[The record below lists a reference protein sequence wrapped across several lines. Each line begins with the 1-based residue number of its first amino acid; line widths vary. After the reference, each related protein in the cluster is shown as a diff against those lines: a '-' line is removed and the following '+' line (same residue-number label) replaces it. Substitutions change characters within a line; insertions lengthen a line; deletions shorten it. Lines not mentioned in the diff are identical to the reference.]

1 MKTLACCTPRQSV
14 LDGSEDFVVN
24 LSSLAELT
32 ESQAIEF
39 LDSNVL
45 TSGMQELVM
54 QSFDRLAGGPSR
66 GIFKLSESM
75 GGGKTQ
81 SMIVAGLI
89 AKYPKLAGSLEF
101 DKPPASVTADHVIA
115 FTGRNTD
122 EIVWVSIGREFGVE
136 FDPDKAPSEKQWAKL
151 FDGKKVL
158 ILLDEL
164 AFYLVHAA
172 SQGNKEEGERFSNLV
187 AIALTNLFGAVRD
200 HKQSATTALVVAD
213 LQKDWEQGQED
224 LARIMRSNL
233 SLGGTIQSTDNEMSK
248 GAVSISPVNN
258 SKDELFE
265 ILRKRIFKTIN
276 ISDAEKKAIIKTYD
290 KELQTAKRAGLIERA
305 LPKIQ
310 EEMDVSYPFHF
321 STKHLIETFNDNPG
335 FQKTRDVIY
344 LMSSIVRAV
353 WGKGEQDQQY
363 VLSLASPD
371 FNDSHVAVRFKD
383 IKRSLEGAMQTDIAG
398 SGISKAEALV
408 GETDG
413 LSLIAAKWLFAASLS
428 EVRPRGLSVGEL
440 TEYMAGP
447 GVDQT
452 KIAGAVTELYRNC
465 WYIDQHK
472 SGKYFFNRTKNLNAQ
487 LNSYVKDCSKD
498 DRETVIEDKLTEM
511 FEPKEKRC
519 YQRLAVHK
527 DFTKLQLNRD
537 SALLVV
543 CGHDAPYEKFFE
555 DAKYKNRIAFLT
567 VVDPK
572 GLFKVNKH
580 AERFWAI
587 EQVLKDMTKDDA
599 QWEKA
604 LTEKANI
611 QSELFMA
618 IRTVY
623 ARLLYPLYDNSLGKS
638 KLADAALL
646 DSYSEEGS
654 DKAIKY
660 DGKTNASKGELVVEA
675 TMKEKRKFQTVKAAS
690 GTDKVKA
697 YQAIRDRVEAL
708 LFPSTGRAGWDQIL
722 EAAASQ
728 GNMVWT
734 EPGLLDR
741 LKDTMLTAG
750 QWRNEAQQILKP
762 PFEEQTGVSIE
773 YDRNDKTGRI
783 VTTDI
788 KLHHGDTLLVS
799 EDGGEYKKVP
809 ADEAFQS
816 DAMTLVFKAED
827 STGKN
832 KTGQEYKIQNEIDL
846 RHEFLDTSTDGHRR
860 LKIGVVPPDTIIK
873 WTSDGTDAAN
883 NGNPY
888 PTEGIDVPEGATVK
902 LFVEKGSVH
911 RDLSI
916 SVPETSSAAD
926 EGDGPAPLDPEK
938 PARIDG
944 KALKEFSLVTRKTVH
959 GFLTDLPNGT
969 GLAGPRA
976 KVVKAASDNH
986 VAIAWDKSIVLKE
999 ADLMKAYAFLDGELP
1014 DAEWEL
1020 LAARIVFPTGKDLI
1034 DWQAKQSIKIS
1045 SNLITQ

>member
-32 ESQAIEF
+32 ESEALEF

-45 TSGMQELVM
+45 TSGMQDLVL
-54 QSFDRLAGGPSR
+54 QCFDRLAGGPSR

-81 SMIVAGLI
+81 SMIVAGLL
-89 AKYPKLAGSLEF
+89 AKFPFLASALEF
-101 DKPPASVTADHVIA
+101 DKAPATVTADHVIA

-122 EIVWVSIGREFGVE
+122 ENVWVAIGRDLGTEFE
-136 FDPDKAPSEKQWAKL
+136 PTKAPSEKQWAKL
-151 FDGKKVL
+151 FAGKKVL

-172 SQGNKEEGERFSNLV
+172 SQGSKDEGERFSNLV

-200 HKQSATTALVVAD
+200 HKEAARTALVVAD
-213 LQKDWEQGQED
+213 LQKDWEQGKED
-224 LARIMRSNL
+224 LARIMKSNL
-233 SLGGTIQSTDNEMSK
+233 ALGGTIQSADNEMSK
-248 GAVSISPVNN
+248 GAVSISPVDN
-258 SKDELFE
+258 SKDELYE
-265 ILRKRIFKTIN
+265 ILRKRIFRSID
-276 ISDAEKKAIIKTYD
+276 ISDQEKKAIVTAYD
-290 KELQTAKRAGLIERA
+290 KELQAAKNAGLIERA

-310 EEMDVSYPFHF
+310 EELKVSYPFHF

-353 WGKGEQDQQY
+353 WGKGEQSQTY
-363 VLSLASPD
+363 LLSLASPD
-371 FNDSHVAVRFKD
+371 FNDSKVAARFKD
-383 IKRSLEGAMQTDIAG
+383 IKRSLEGAMQTDIAS
-398 SGISKAEALV
+398 SGTSHAEALAD
-408 GETDG
+408 ETSG
-413 LSLIAAKWLFAASLS
+413 LSLPAAKWLFAASLS
-428 EVRPRGLSVGEL
+428 EVRPRGLSIGEL
-440 TEYMAGP
+440 AEYMAGP

-452 KIAGAVTELYRNC
+452 KIAGAVAELYRNC

-487 LNSYVKDCSKD
+487 LNSYVQRCSVD
-498 DRETVIEDKLTEM
+498 DRVSVIESKLAEM

-519 YQRLAVHK
+519 YQRIAVHK
-527 DFTKLQLNRD
+527 DFTKIQLDRD
-537 SALLVV
+537 SAILVI
-543 CGHDAPYEKFFE
+543 CGSDAPYEKFFE

-587 EQVLKDMTKDDA
+587 EQVLKDMTKDDS

-604 LTEKANI
+604 LAEKANI

-623 ARLLYPLYDNSLGKS
+623 SRLLYPLYDNSLGKS
-638 KLADAALL
+638 KLVDAPLL
-646 DSYSEEGS
+646 DSYHDDGSE
-654 DKAIKY
+654 KAIKY

-675 TMKEKRKFQTVKAAS
+675 TMKEKRKFQVVKAAS
-690 GTDKVKA
+690 GADKVKV
-697 YQAIRDRVEAL
+697 YQAVRDRVEAL

-722 EAAASQ
+722 DAAASQ

-741 LKDTMLTAG
+741 MKEILLAAG
-750 QWRNEAQQILKP
+750 EWRSEAQQVLKP
-762 PFEEQTGVSIE
+762 PFQEQTGVSIE

-783 VTTDI
+783 TTTDI
-788 KLHHGDTLLVS
+788 KLHYGDTLWVS
-799 EDGGEYKKVP
+799 EDGGEFKKIP

-816 DAMTLVFKAED
+816 DAMNLVFKAED

-832 KTGQEYKIQNEIDL
+832 KTGQEYKIQNEL
-846 RHEFLDTSTDGHRR
+846 VVRHDFVDSSVSGHCR
-860 LKIGVVPPDTIIK
+860 LKIGVVPPDAVVR
-873 WTSDGTDAAN
+873 WTADGTDAAN
-883 NGNPY
+883 NGNLY
-888 PTEGIDVPEGATVK
+888 QSEGINVAEGATIK
-902 LFVEKGSVH
+902 LFVEKGGVH

-916 SVPETSSAAD
+916 AVPKQANGGNSD
-926 EGDGPAPLDPEK
+926 DGLPPLDLEK
-938 PARIDG
+938 PARLDG
-944 KALKEFSLVTRKTVH
+944 KALKEFALATRKTVH
-959 GFLTDLPNGT
+959 GFLANLPNGT
-969 GLAGPRA
+969 FIAGPRA
-976 KVVKAASDNH
+976 KVVKATTDNH
-986 VAIAWDKSIVLKE
+986 VAIAWDRSILLTQV
-999 ADLMKAYAFLDGELP
+999 DLLNAYAFLDGELA

-1020 LAARIVFPTGKDLI
+1020 LAARVDFPTGKDLI
-1034 DWQAKQSIKIS
+1034 DWQGKQSVRIS
-1045 SNLITQ
+1045 PTLITQ